1 MTERETDSDDL
12 NLDANMVDLVE
23 ALNSI
28 EGVTTFASC
37 GGHANPLGSQVGAG
51 KFMVSLDI
59 DQNESGW
66 QAIAIIAIAI
76 DLLRA
81 GDVKLSSWA
90 STSDDGEILLQFD
103 LSGEGILPD
112 ALAAQIR
119 SVQSG
124 INSQVHRTYFMNESG
139 PADGEERHGK
149 E

>member
-1 MTERETDSDDL
+1 MSEIGIGGDDF

-28 EGVTTFASC
+28 EGVRTFASC
-37 GGHANPLGSQVGAG
+37 GGHANPLGGQVGAG

-59 DQNESGW
+59 DQNENGW
-66 QAIAIIAIAI
+66 QAIAIISIAI

-103 LSGEGILPD
+103 LSGEGVLPD
-112 ALAAQIR
+112 ALAAQIGD
-119 SVQSG
+119 VQSG
-124 INSQVHRTYFMNESG
+124 INSQVHRTYFMDDSG
-139 PADGEERHGK
+139 PKDGDG
-149 E
+149 